1 MTLNGFNKLP
11 GFGRSAPGL
20 EQRIWVRL
28 PGICLWGT
36 LLPLGLGCFIVKV
49 TKGPADVADVYPL
62 PSEITEPTTRP

>member
-11 GFGRSAPGL
+11 GLVRSAPGL

-28 PGICLWGT
+28 PAIWLWGT
-36 LLPLGLGCFIVKV
+36 LLLGLGCFVVKV
-49 TKGPADVADVYPL
+49 MKRPTGVADTYPL